1 MTGVT
6 APDGTAEEI
15 LTWTYKRFRR
25 VALVASFQ
33 AESLVLID
41 LACRITA
48 EPEVLTLDTGRLH
61 EETLEYIE
69 QVRARYPIRLRIL
82 SPDAEELET
91 MTAEHGTMQFRRSM
105 ALRNECCAVRKV
117 NPLARALED
126 YDAWIT
132 GLRREQT
139 PTRAATPVVASDRGH
154 GDITKVVPLAG
165 WSREEVWDY
174 LAAQGIEAHPLYERG
189 YTSIGLR
196 AVHAG
201 DGPRGERAGRTLVV
215 GRELRQ
221 GVPPAPTAH
230 RRGDRGP
237 ARQAG
242 QCPDGT
248 RALNFAAIRT
258 EIASFASA
266 TRRDSSADVITPLV
280 TPSASPALT
289 SLSASLWTLAEL
301 VPAI

>member
-1 MTGVT
+1 MTGIR
-6 APDGTAEEI
+6 APDGSAEEI

-41 LACRITA
+41 LACGITA

-69 QVRARYPIRLRIL
+69 QVRARYPIRLRIV

-91 MTAEHGTMQFRRSM
+91 MTGEHGTMQFRRSM

-117 NPLARALED
+117 NPLARALEH

-165 WSREEVWDY
+165 WSGAEVWEY
-174 LAAQGIEAHPLYERG
+174 LAERRIEAHPLYARG
-189 YTSIGLR
+189 YTSIGCAPCTR
-196 AVHAG
+196 ATAPGEH
-201 DGPRGERAGRTLVV
+201 ERAGRWWWEGNSDKECLLHPPLAAEAIADLR
-215 GRELRQ
+215 GRPVSVPTEPERSTSRPSGLR
-221 GVPPAPTAH
+221 
-230 RRGDRGP
+230 
-237 ARQAG
+237 
-242 QCPDGT
+242 
-248 RALNFAAIRT
+248 
-258 EIASFASA
+258 
-266 TRRDSSADVITPLV
+266 
-280 TPSASPALT
+280 
-289 SLSASLWTLAEL
+289 
-301 VPAI
+301 

>member
-1 MTGVT
+1 VTAIT

-41 LACRITA
+41 LACRITP

-69 QVRARYPIRLRIL
+69 QVRERYPIRLRIL

-91 MTAEHGTMQFRRSM
+91 MTGEHGTMQFRHSM

-165 WSREEVWDY
+165 WSREEVWDH

-189 YTSIGLR
+189 YTSIGCAPCTR
-196 AVHAG
+196 ATAPG
-201 DGPRGERAGRTLVV
+201 ENERAGRWWWEGNSDKECLLHPPLTAEAVANLR
-215 GRELRQ
+215 GRP
-221 GVPPAPTAH
+221 VISPTEPE
-230 RRGDRGP
+230 R
-237 ARQAG
+237 
-242 QCPDGT
+242 
-248 RALNFAAIRT
+248 
-258 EIASFASA
+258 
-266 TRRDSSADVITPLV
+266 
-280 TPSASPALT
+280 SASQP
-289 SLSASLWTLAEL
+289 SGRR
-301 VPAI
+301 